1 MVADRPL
8 LVLHHRQCERHG
20 ARGEG
25 WSWRGGGGRG
35 CEARMGAVGVKG
47 GEVRTSV
54 QVGLRWGGAGPPS
67 EAEAGIRGFAGCE
80 RTAGFC
86 P

>member
-1 MVADRPL
+1 
-8 LVLHHRQCERHG
+8 
-20 ARGEG
+20 
-25 WSWRGGGGRG
+25 
-35 CEARMGAVGVKG
+35 MGAVGVKS
-47 GEVRTSV
+47 GEVRTRV

-67 EAEAGIRGFAGCE
+67 EAEAGIRGFADSE